1 MADKMNLDEM
11 LKSYKTSTGS
21 ETTLATET
29 ATTETTEE
37 TPKQVV
43 AENKEDKKGTNTDEI
58 PELIAVSKKRFRHAV
73 DRNLVKRRLREAYRL
88 NKHNFVET
96 LQQQGG
102 RMAIAILYLDKQ
114 HHSFHHLQTRLKK
127 ILQMIQEKAS
137 EQ

>member
-1 MADKMNLDEM
+1 MERNNKLTTSERLSRKSTIDKLYAEGRSVAAFP
-11 LKSYKTSTGS
+11 LRAVYIPL
-21 ETTLATET
+21 EA
-29 ATTETTEE
+29 EE
-37 TPKQVV
+37 GEPTVS
-43 AENKEDKKGTNTDEI
+43 I
-58 PELIAVSKKRFRHAV
+58 LIAVSKKRFRHAV

>member
-1 MADKMNLDEM
+1 MERNNKLTKSERLSRKSTIDKLYAEGRSVAAFP
-11 LKSYKTSTGS
+11 LRAVYIPL
-21 ETTLATET
+21 EA
-29 ATTETTEE
+29 EE
-37 TPKQVV
+37 GEPTVS
-43 AENKEDKKGTNTDEI
+43 I
-58 PELIAVSKKRFRHAV
+58 LIAVSKKRFRHAV

-127 ILQMIQEKAS
+127 ILQMIQKKAS

>member
-1 MADKMNLDEM
+1 MERNNKLTKSERLSRKSTIDKLYAEGRSVAAFP
-11 LKSYKTSTGS
+11 LRAVYIPL
-21 ETTLATET
+21 E
-29 ATTETTEE
+29 TEE
-37 TPKQVV
+37 GEPTVS
-43 AENKEDKKGTNTDEI
+43 I
-58 PELIAVSKKRFRHAV
+58 LIAVSKKRFRHAV

>member
-1 MADKMNLDEM
+1 MERNNKLTKSERLSRKSTIDKLYAEGRSVAAFP
-11 LKSYKTSTGS
+11 LRAVYIPL
-21 ETTLATET
+21 EA
-29 ATTETTEE
+29 EE
-37 TPKQVV
+37 GEPTVS
-43 AENKEDKKGTNTDEI
+43 I
-58 PELIAVSKKRFRHAV
+58 LIAVSKKRFRHAV

-114 HHSFHHLQTRLKK
+114 HHSFHHLQTRLRK

>member
-1 MADKMNLDEM
+1 MERNNKLTKSERLSRKSTIDKLYAEGRSVAAFP
-11 LKSYKTSTGS
+11 LRAVYIPL
-21 ETTLATET
+21 EA
-29 ATTETTEE
+29 EE
-37 TPKQVV
+37 GEPTVS
-43 AENKEDKKGTNTDEI
+43 I
-58 PELIAVSKKRFRHAV
+58 LIAVSKKRFRHAV

-114 HHSFHHLQTRLKK
+114 HHSFQHLQTRLRK

>member
-1 MADKMNLDEM
+1 MERNNKLTKSERLSRKSTIDKLYAEGRSVAAFP
-11 LKSYKTSTGS
+11 LRAVYIPL
-21 ETTLATET
+21 EA
-29 ATTETTEE
+29 EE
-37 TPKQVV
+37 GEPTVS
-43 AENKEDKKGTNTDEI
+43 I
-58 PELIAVSKKRFRHAV
+58 LIAVSKKRFRHAV